1 MGGGGGMGRT
11 GLRRRRGWGRR
22 GGAVAKRITRNS
34 INVHTGE
41 PTPEN
46 GKKVGH
52 PRRDDFF
59 VSEGHRPYAPGPRSP
74 NAPRV
79 PPRAP
84 ELGRRPGSPL
94 LLRQTSP
101 LPPQCPRP
109 SPALSSNVGSGPAP
123 GPGSNIALAPHPPQ
137 PPPCPPTRC
146 PPTRPRTVRS
156 SGVCHTTESH
166 GHAFLSYTTIARLR
180 TALGSRHCLDKDT
193 TKERS
198 QLHIERSLRTAQPR
212 ALRWVV
218 RLVE

>member
-1 MGGGGGMGRT
+1 MGRT

-101 LPPQCPRP
+101 LPPQCPR
-109 SPALSSNVGSGPAP
+109 SYPALSSNVGSAPAP
-123 GPGSNIALAPHPPQ
+123 GPRSNIALAPHPPQ
-137 PPPCPPTRC
+137 LPPCSPPDAHPLHLHV
-146 PPTRPRTVRS
+146 PPSRPRTVRS
-156 SGVCHTTESH
+156 AGVCHTSENH
-166 GHAFLSYTTIARLR
+166 GHAFFAAHTRKSKIHTVCTAVVPRSGTKMYSQSLEDPPQAFGRVFLPR
-180 TALGSRHCLDKDT
+180 TGR
-193 TKERS
+193 
-198 QLHIERSLRTAQPR
+198 P
-212 ALRWVV
+212 
-218 RLVE
+218 